1 MKLLG
6 STKIN
11 IAEDKNDENVSHLE
25 IVELLLVHCSLANND
40 YQQDSKYYIHL
51 FQTIYLVVYWKFYQQ
66 TISF

>member
-6 STKIN
+6 STKIK

-25 IVELLLVHCSLANND
+25 IGELLLVHCSLANND

-51 FQTIYLVVYWKFYQQ
+51 FQTNHLVVYWKFYQQ

>member
-6 STKIN
+6 NTKIK

-40 YQQDSKYYIHL
+40 YQ
-51 FQTIYLVVYWKFYQQ
+51 
-66 TISF
+66 